1 MNQLALFLPDNPGP
15 PEFEPLPALL
25 EADMSAAGEFIRDA
39 AAASTRRAYR
49 SDWRL
54 FTAWCTTRG
63 AEPLPATPAIVAA
76 FLATEVHRGTKA
88 ATITRRAAAIRYA
101 HRLAG
106 HEPPT
111 SAEAVRATMKGIR
124 RTIGT
129 AKEQKAPATADLIMK
144 MLAHMPDTLGGK
156 RDRALIALG
165 FAGAFRRSEL
175 VALTMA
181 DLVEAPDGYRVL
193 IRHSKTDQEGQGQEV
208 AIPRGYR
215 LRPVEAV
222 QTWLA
227 AAEIN
232 DGPVFRPVKRYA
244 ELAGLDPALFAGHSL
259 RAGFLTSAAEAGAS
273 VFKMMAVSRH
283 RSVDTLQSYVRSA
296 DAFKDHAGAAF
307 L

>member
-1 MNQLALFLPDNPGP
+1 MQSRYRPRP
-15 PEFEPLPALL
+15 P
-25 EADMSAAGEFIRDA
+25 SW
-39 AAASTRRAYR
+39 RR
-49 SDWRL
+49 SWRL
-54 FTAWCTTRG
+54 
-63 AEPLPATPAIVAA
+63 
-76 FLATEVHRGTKA
+76 TKA

-111 SAEAVRATMKGIR
+111 SAEAVRATIKGIR

-129 AKEQKAPATADLIMK
+129 AKQQKAPATADLVMK
-144 MLAHMPDTLGGK
+144 MLAHIPDTLGGK

-181 DLVEAPDGYRVL
+181 DLVEAPDGYRVADTAQQDRSGRAGAGG
-193 IRHSKTDQEGQGQEV
+193 RHSS
-208 AIPRGYR
+208 RGYR

-227 AAEIN
+227 AGEIN
-232 DGPVFRPVKRYA
+232 DGPVFRPVLKGGRLQPVALKDHAVAAVVKRYA

>member
-1 MNQLALFLPDNPGP
+1 
-15 PEFEPLPALL
+15 
-25 EADMSAAGEFIRDA
+25 
-39 AAASTRRAYR
+39 
-49 SDWRL
+49 
-54 FTAWCTTRG
+54 
-63 AEPLPATPAIVAA
+63 
-76 FLATEVHRGTKA
+76 
-88 ATITRRAAAIRYA
+88 
-101 HRLAG
+101 
-106 HEPPT
+106 
-111 SAEAVRATMKGIR
+111 
-124 RTIGT
+124 
-129 AKEQKAPATADLIMK
+129 
-144 MLAHMPDTLGGK
+144 
-156 RDRALIALG
+156 
-165 FAGAFRRSEL
+165 
-175 VALTMA
+175 MA